1 MDRSTVIET
10 IQHELDNLFARIAEL
25 KQSGKKIIFT
35 QCDIVPYEVFAAH
48 GFVVSKLPRWV
59 ATALRE
65 PDSLMYKKA
74 VEYCCLA
81 DVLIVPQYCTII
93 PNEVLQQLTVRA
105 VPQYEGFA
113 QDGVVSLHTILY
125 SLLRSL
131 GVEQEYPSD
140 DNLKQAVILYEE
152 IRKLMRALTA
162 MYAGAFTQSQLQLLC
177 DAAFSLVPEQSLKL
191 LQQLY
196 HAVESSINS
205 DNQQAQKTLI
215 YSDFNNWDMC
225 DALKEY
231 DIVIVEDD
239 CCNGRRQFDISCH
252 TSSQNLYY
260 ELLYAYSFKS
270 WCPAMR
276 MVNERYE
283 LIYKALPNYDIKLV
297 IFIQSFL
304 YSRNKHLHSLYEQC
318 LLQGTDAVILQSEAI
333 IRQFSDY
340 ITALKARHH
349 FDITVD
355 LK

>member
-10 IQHELDNLFARIAEL
+10 IKHELNNLFARFAEL

-59 ATALRE
+59 MTALRE
-65 PDSLMYKKA
+65 PNSSRYKKA

-93 PNEVLQQLTVRA
+93 PDEVLQQLTVHA
-105 VPQYEGFA
+105 IPHYEGFA
-113 QDGVVSLHTILY
+113 EDAVVNLHTILY
-125 SLLRSL
+125 SLVQSS
-131 GVEQEYPSD
+131 GVEQEYPDD
-140 DNLKQAVILYEE
+140 DNLQQAVVLYEE
-152 IRKLMRALTA
+152 IRKIMRALTT
-162 MYAGAFTQSQLQLLC
+162 MYADAFTQSQLQLLC
-177 DAAFSLVPEQSLKL
+177 DAAFSLVPQQSLQL

-196 HAVESSINS
+196 HAVESSMNS
-205 DNQQAQKTLI
+205 GNEQAKKTLI
-215 YSDFNNWDMC
+215 YSDFNNWDMY
-225 DALKEY
+225 DAFGEY
-231 DIVIVEDD
+231 NIVIVEDD
-239 CCNGRRQFDISCH
+239 SCNGRRQYDISCH

-270 WCPAMR
+270 WCPGMR
-276 MVNERYE
+276 RVNERYE

-304 YSRNKHLHSLYEQC
+304 NSRNEHLQSLYEQC
-318 LLQGTDAVILQSEAI
+318 LLQGTDAVILQAHDSI
-333 IRQFSDY
+333 TQFTNYS
-340 ITALKARHH
+340 TALKARQH

-355 LK
+355 L